1 MKIIRI
7 STFYHDS
14 SACLVD
20 NGNIVS
26 AVQEERFTRIKYD
39 SSFPLKSINYC
50 LKNSN
55 LTIEDNEKL
64 NNLKEI
70 DQQRSSIPA
79 VTHLDY
85 SARVQTVNK
94 YNNENFYNLIDEF
107 RKITGVPILLN
118 TSFNARGEP
127 IVNTPWMQ

>member
-1 MKIIRI
+1 LKIIRI

-39 SSFPLKSINYC
+39 SSFPLKSIDYC

-85 SARVQTVNK
+85 LVL
-94 YNNENFYNLIDEF
+94 ENYVLD
-107 RKITGVPILLN
+107 KKKQKKTQYSKDK
-118 TSFNARGEP
+118 TYEP
-127 IVNTPWMQ
+127 D